1 MICYSTK
8 IDHDKFLTNNKPLIH
23 IYICVCVCVCVGPKG
38 SRGFGP
44 FHIKPKSYA
53 KEEEVFEE
61 EWRESRLPDCTA
73 ENDPVLGRPK
83 SQERNASRRPRHSP
97 RGSQKRFQA
106 LWASHRSM
114 VEKQPQEK
122 LSPPC

>member
-1 MICYSTK
+1 M
-8 IDHDKFLTNNKPLIH
+8 
-23 IYICVCVCVCVGPKG
+23 GPKG

-44 FHIKPKSYA
+44 FHIKPKSYVE
-53 KEEEVFEE
+53 EEEVSEDE
-61 EWRESRLPDCTA
+61 RREARLPDCTA

-83 SQERNASRRPRHSP
+83 SQERKAPHRPRQSP
-97 RGSQKRFQA
+97 RGLQKRFQA

-122 LSPPC
+122 VSPPC